1 MKINT
6 PVTQVEIPFPKGR
19 YIVSRTDLKG
29 LVTYANDTF
38 IDISAVWHDF
48 EAEDGG
54 ASFGD
59 ELDLSLSRKFGQY
72 VTGLLK
78 YADYNEDG
86 FAVDTRKFWVKRETS
101 TGRKK
106 WRAWITWWAVTPT
119 HSWTSRSGWWAPAAG
134 RPR

>member
-1 MKINT
+1 MFLST
-6 PVTQVEIPFPKGR
+6 PDGGIQDSYAVAS
-19 YIVSRTDLKG
+19 IVVMGAT
-29 LVTYANDTF
+29 A
-38 IDISAVWHDF
+38 SAVWHDF

-86 FAVDTRKFWVKRETS
+86 FAVDTRKFWVQLQVD
-101 TGRKK
+101 
-106 WRAWITWWAVTPT
+106 I
-119 HSWTSRSGWWAPAAG
+119 
-134 RPR
+134 